1 MTSNVG
7 TKKAQEFGQS
17 IGFVS
22 DDKTNI
28 EEIIKKEMKNKFAPE
43 FINRLDS
50 IVYFKNLT
58 IENLTDICRL
68 ELNKLVNR
76 ISEIGYN
83 IEYDQTIV
91 DNIVEKCQKHIE
103 YGARPIIRII
113 QDDVE
118 DVITNEILA
127 NDFEVGSTFMLTI
140 ENEKVKMLKYEEAVA
155 K

>member
-1 MTSNVG
+1 MKIQVIQEMLSNNPELEI
-7 TKKAQEFGQS
+7 TYF
-17 IGFVS
+17 IP
-22 DDKTNI
+22 DDK
-28 EEIIKKEMKNKFAPE
+28 KEGGRYE
-43 FINRLDS
+43 
-50 IVYFKNLT
+50 
-58 IENLTDICRL
+58 
-68 ELNKLVNR
+68 
-76 ISEIGYN
+76 
-83 IEYDQTIV
+83 TIV

>member
-1 MTSNVG
+1 
-7 TKKAQEFGQS
+7 
-17 IGFVS
+17 
-22 DDKTNI
+22 
-28 EEIIKKEMKNKFAPE
+28 MKNKFAPE